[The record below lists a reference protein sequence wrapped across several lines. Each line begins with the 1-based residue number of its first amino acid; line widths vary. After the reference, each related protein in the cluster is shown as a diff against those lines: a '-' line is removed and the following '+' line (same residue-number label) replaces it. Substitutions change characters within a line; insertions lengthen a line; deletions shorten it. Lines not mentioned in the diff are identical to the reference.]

1 MTAFMVTFAIIVL
14 LIVIG
19 LFVNIY
25 FFKSGAF
32 QRRRARRRAAHAE
45 QVEQAQRVSTAALH
59 EQYYASLGM
68 APTNSEGE

>member
-14 LIVIG
+14 LIVVG

-32 QRRRARRRAAHAE
+32 QRRRARLRAARE
-45 QVEQAQRVSTAALH
+45 EQAQRVSTAALQ
-59 EQYYASLGM
+59 EQYYTSLGIG
-68 APTNSEGE
+68 PTKSESD

>member
-1 MTAFMVTFAIIVL
+1 MTAFMVTFAIIVA

-32 QRRRARRRAAHAE
+32 QRRRARRRAAREE
-45 QVEQAQRVSTAALH
+45 QVQRVSTAALE
-59 EQYYASLGM
+59 EQYYTSLGIG
-68 APTNSEGE
+68 PTKSEGE